1 MKENR
6 ERSKY
11 YDRDLLFTDF
21 TGEGGGDKPWNRFQL
36 RNTGYIDYFVIFFDP
51 RGRYGRFYG
60 VMARYRS
67 DHLNIIKKT
76 EKPQGLKKEKIL

>member
-60 VMARYRS
+60 IAGRS
-67 DHLNIIKKT
+67 NR
-76 EKPQGLKKEKIL
+76 QGAVTGRPCWTDP